1 MLVPCGSMT
10 GLFHDFKIGQV
21 RIGFGQFAQ
30 LCLDVEI
37 VVGQSE
43 GAGVCFDIGFDLR
56 NAVDRFQIASDR
68 GGTTASRHVG
78 DIEFDQA
85 SGCGDIRGRCSGS
98 VCIRRRR

>member
-1 MLVPCGSMT
+1 MSEL
-10 GLFHDFKIGQV
+10 LHDFKIGQV

-30 LCLDVEI
+30 FFLDVEI

-43 GAGVCFDIGFDLR
+43 GTGVCFDIGFDLR
-56 NAVDRFQIASDR
+56 NAVDLFQIASDR

-85 SGCGDIRGRCSGS
+85 SGCGDIRDRGSGC